1 MSLVEVEGLTKTFR
15 ARGGHKAGAV
25 VAVDQVSFALDVG
38 TTLAVVG
45 ESGAGKSTLARL
57 VLRLIEPDS
66 GVVRFDGTE
75 LTSLSAR
82 TMRQHRR
89 DMQMVFQ
96 DPYSSLDPRWTI
108 GRSVTEPLKVH
119 LGTNKS
125 DREKRAKELLD
136 RVGLGRHLTTRLPH
150 QLSGGQLQRVSIAR
164 ALSVDPKL
172 IVCDESVAALD
183 VSVRAQVL
191 NLLLDLQEE
200 RGVAYLFVA
209 HDLAIVARFSDNV
222 LVMRN
227 GKTVETGSTAALFA
241 APQDPYTRELL
252 ATIPRARPSAPEA
265 SAR

>member
-1 MSLVEVEGLTKTFR
+1 MSLVEVEGLTKTFHS
-15 ARGGHKAGAV
+15 RGGRKAGAV
-25 VAVDQVSFALDVG
+25 VAVDRVSFTLDVG
-38 TTLAVVG
+38 KTLAVVG

-66 GVVRFDGTE
+66 GVVRFNGTE

-82 TMRQHRR
+82 AMRQHRR

-125 DREKRAKELLD
+125 DREQRAKELLD
-136 RVGLGRHLTTRLPH
+136 RVGLGRHLATRLPH

-227 GKTVETGSTAALFA
+227 GKMVETGSTASLFA
-241 APQDPYTRELL
+241 APQDPYTSELL
-252 ATIPRARPSAPEA
+252 AAIPRARPAPPEVN
-265 SAR
+265 AR